1 MSVIHIFKKSSQYLM
16 QSRSQHRHQE
26 AVVNVAQQLGFNGG
40 MSNLK
45 MTVSY
50 LFITYVEER
59 LSSVP
64 G

>member
-1 MSVIHIFKKSSQYLM
+1 MK
-16 QSRSQHRHQE
+16 SRSQHRHQE
-26 AVVNVAQQLGFNGG
+26 TVVNVTQQLGFNGG

-50 LFITYVEER
+50 LFITYIGDCV
-59 LSSVP
+59 SSIP

>member
-1 MSVIHIFKKSSQYLM
+1 M

-26 AVVNVAQQLGFNGG
+26 AVVNVTQQLGFNGG

-45 MTVSY
+45 RTVSY
-50 LFITYVEER
+50 SFITYAEEC